1 MADTVEFLRQPQA
14 ITTNTIF
21 NLYDALFMKC
31 LVSVI
36 QDAMGL
42 KRFKKIYLLVHKLF
56 SQKFGNHQD
65 VFLANLRQAFVFF
78 LVTLKPS
85 HGSHFKIKLLQYEIM
100 AQHQ

>member
-31 LVSVI
+31 FVSVI

-42 KRFKKIYLLVHKLF
+42 KRFKKVYLF
-56 SQKFGNHQD
+56 SPQIIFPKVWESSRCFFGKSGTCLCVLFGHPE
-65 VFLANLRQAFVFF
+65 
-78 LVTLKPS
+78 TLPWIP
-85 HGSHFKIKLLQYEIM
+85 F
-100 AQHQ
+100 

>member
-1 MADTVEFLRQPQA
+1 
-14 ITTNTIF
+14 
-21 NLYDALFMKC
+21 MKC

-42 KRFKKIYLLVHKLF
+42 KHSKKVYLF
-56 SQKFGNHQD
+56 SPQIIFPK
-65 VFLANLRQAFVFF
+65 VWESSRCFLANLGHAFVFF